1 MKKIFFLFLILLI
14 PVLSHSQIKS
24 ANLGLYG
31 GILLPMG
38 DFSNSFNIS
47 PSAGIEGF
55 YPVNADVDFVAD
67 ISYNFLTSKLN
78 IPNTNY
84 YFLESAAGIRY
95 NLTPTKQ
102 KFFIEAEVGAYTY
115 GNHYSD
121 NSGSSYNYSKSY
133 FGFNLGVGALIP
145 VSNKFAI
152 TGKAKYHDVFSD
164 GNFSPS
170 GSYSNYVTITAGITF
185 SLK

>member
-1 MKKIFFLFLILLI
+1 
-14 PVLSHSQIKS
+14 
-24 ANLGLYG
+24 LGLYG
-31 GILLPMG
+31 GILVPMG
-38 DFSNSFNIS
+38 DFSNSFQIS

-55 YPVNADVDFVAD
+55 YPMNTDVDFVAD
-67 ISYNFLTSKLN
+67 ISYNFLTLKSN
-78 IPNTNY
+78 DPNTSY
-84 YFLESAAGIRY
+84 YFLESTAGIRY
-95 NLTPTKQ
+95 NLIPSKQ
-102 KFFIEAEVGAYTY
+102 KIFAEVEVGAYTY

-121 NSGSSYNYSKSY
+121 NSGYSYNYSKSY

-164 GNFSPS
+164 GNFSPT
-170 GSYSNYVTITAGITF
+170 GSYSNYLTVTAGFTF